1 MKDKST
7 SARSRRRAERP
18 ADQAGG
24 MTGQGIYFRILKFVR
39 PYWPRLL
46 VAMICMG
53 GVSAITA
60 TFALLTKNVLDDI
73 FINKD
78 RFMLLVIP
86 LAVMGLGVLKGFF
99 TFGEGYLMNYVG
111 QRVVADIR
119 ERLYNHLQT
128 LSLSFFDRTPTGVLM
143 ARITNDVNSI
153 QGAVSDAVTGMIKD
167 VFTAIGLVAV
177 VFYRDWLLA
186 LVAIF
191 VFPLAAYPLVM
202 FSRKLRKIS
211 RRALETIAYISTFLQ
226 ETIFGHRIVKAFNME
241 AYENSRFHDANER
254 YFKYLMKRVKI
265 RALSNPVMEWLA
277 YIGIGAFVWV
287 GGSRVISGAMTVG
300 DFFSFMTAMALLY
313 DPMRGISKVNLV
325 IQEGIVAA
333 RRVFDILDL
342 KAEVTDA
349 PHAKPLPAFS
359 HIIEYQNITFRYD
372 KEIVLDRIN
381 FSVTAGE
388 KVALV
393 GSSGAGKT
401 TVVNL
406 LPRFYDVTKGM
417 ITIDGIDIRQVT
429 LQSLRGQIG
438 VVSQQT
444 LLFNDTVR
452 SNIAYG
458 RPDIP
463 EREVIKAAQMAD
475 AHDFIIKLP
484 QRYDT
489 IIGEQG
495 VMLSGGQRQRVSIAR
510 ALLKNAP
517 ILILDEATSSL
528 DTESEREV
536 QEALDRLMEKRT
548 VLVIAHRLSTV
559 RNVDRILVLSEGRIV
574 EEGDHRALMAKGG
587 EYKKLYELQF
597 QDADRPLQEVA

>member
-1 MKDKST
+1 
-7 SARSRRRAERP
+7 
-18 ADQAGG
+18 

-60 TFALLTKNVLDDI
+60 AFALLTKNVLDDI

-99 TFGEGYLMNYVG
+99 TFGEGYLMNFVG

-119 ERLYNHLQT
+119 ERLYTHLQT

-191 VFPLAAYPLVM
+191 VFPLAAYPLVA

-226 ETIFGHRIVKAFNME
+226 ETIVGHRIVKAFNME

-254 YFKYLMKRVKI
+254 FFKYLMKRVKI

-333 RRVFDILDL
+333 RRVFDVLDL
-342 KAEVTDA
+342 KPEVTDA
-349 PHAKPLPAFS
+349 AHAKPLPDFS
-359 HIIEYQNITFRYD
+359 RVIEYHDITFRYD
-372 KEIVLDRIN
+372 KEIILDRVS
-381 FSVTAGE
+381 FSVKAGE

-401 TVVNL
+401 TAVNL
-406 LPRFYDVTKGM
+406 LPRFYDVTTGK

-463 EREVIKAAQMAD
+463 EREVITAAQMAD
-475 AHDFIIKLP
+475 AHDFIIKLA
-484 QRYDT
+484 QGYDT

-495 VMLSGGQRQRVSIAR
+495 VMLSGGQRQRISIAR

-559 RNVDRILVLSEGRIV
+559 RNVDRILVLSDGRIV

>member
-1 MKDKST
+1 MKHKNLDLQSKT
-7 SARSRRRAERP
+7 DPNGP
-18 ADQAGG
+18 ADAGKAK
-24 MTGQGIYFRILKFVR
+24 TGKDIYLRILKFVR

-46 VAMICMG
+46 VAMLCMG
-53 GVSAITA
+53 VVSAITA
-60 TFALLTKNVLDDI
+60 AFALLTKTVLDDVL
-73 FINKD
+73 INRD
-78 RFMLLVIP
+78 MSMLRVIS
-86 LAVMGLGVLKGFF
+86 LAVMGLGVIKGFF
-99 TFGEGYLMNYVG
+99 GFGEGYLMNYVG
-111 QRVVADIR
+111 QRVVANLR
-119 ERLYNHLQT
+119 ERLYSHLQT

-167 VFTAIGLVAV
+167 VFTAIGLVCV
-177 VFYRDWLLA
+177 VFYRDWFLA

-191 VFPLAAYPLVM
+191 VFPLAAFPFIQ

-211 RRALETIAYISTFLQ
+211 KRTLETMAYISTFLQ

-241 AYENSRFHDANER
+241 AYENKRFGDANEK

-277 YIGIGAFVWV
+277 YIGIGAFLWV
-287 GGSRVISGAMTVG
+287 GGYRVITGAMTVG

-313 DPMRGISKVNLV
+313 DPMRGISKVNLL

-342 KAEVTDA
+342 KPEVTDA
-349 PHAKPLPAFS
+349 PDARPLSAFS
-359 HIIEYQNITFRYD
+359 RKIEYHNVSFRYAD
-372 KEIVLDRIN
+372 EMVLKGVN
-381 FSVTAGE
+381 FTVKRGE

-401 TVVNL
+401 TLVNL
-406 LPRFYDVTKGM
+406 LPRFYDVTMGNIM
-417 ITIDGIDIRQVT
+417 IDGRDIRHT
-429 LQSLRGQIG
+429 SLKSLREQIG
-438 VVSQQT
+438 VVGQQT

-452 SNIAYG
+452 NNIAYG

-463 EREVIKAAQMAD
+463 EAEVIKAAKMAD
-475 AHDFIIKLP
+475 AHHFILKLP
-484 QRYDT
+484 QGYDT

-495 VMLSGGQRQRVSIAR
+495 VMLSGGQRQRLSIAR

-536 QEALDRLMEKRT
+536 QMALDRLMEKRT

-559 RNVDRILVLSEGRIV
+559 RNVDRILVLSDGEII
-574 EEGDHRALMAKGG
+574 EEGVHRELMALSG

-597 QDADRPLQEVA
+597 QDQDRPLQEVA

>member
-1 MKDKST
+1 M
-7 SARSRRRAERP
+7 
-18 ADQAGG
+18 
-24 MTGQGIYFRILKFVR
+24 YFRILKFVR

-46 VAMICMG
+46 IAMVCMG

-60 TFALLTKNVLDDI
+60 AFALLTKNVLDDI

-78 RFMLLVIP
+78 QFMLLVIP
-86 LAVMGLGVLKGFF
+86 LAVMGLGIIKGFF
-99 TFGEGYLMNYVG
+99 SFGEGYLMNYVG

-119 ERLYNHLQT
+119 ERLYSHLQT

-143 ARITNDVNSI
+143 ARITNDVNAV

-167 VFTAIGLVAV
+167 AFTAIGLVAV

-191 VFPLAAYPLVM
+191 VFPLAAYPLVA

-211 RRALETIAYISTFLQ
+211 KRTLETMAYISTFLQ

-241 AYENSRFHDANER
+241 AYENGRFHNANEQ

-287 GGSRVISGAMTVG
+287 GGYRVINGSMTVG
-300 DFFSFMTAMALLY
+300 EFFSFMTAMALLY

-342 KAEVTDA
+342 KPEVTDQ
-349 PHAKPLPAFS
+349 PHAKPLPGFS
-359 HIIEYQNITFRYD
+359 HVIEYHNIIFRYD
-372 KEIVLDRIN
+372 KEVVLDRVS
-381 FSVTAGE
+381 FSVKAGE

-401 TVVNL
+401 TAVNL
-406 LPRFYDVTKGM
+406 LPRFYDVTKGK

-429 LQSLRGQIG
+429 LQSLRRQIG

-475 AHDFIIKLP
+475 AHDFISKLP

-489 IIGEQG
+489 VIGEQG
-495 VMLSGGQRQRVSIAR
+495 VMLSGGQRQRISIAR

-574 EEGDHRALMAKGG
+574 EEGNHKALMAKGG

>member
-1 MKDKST
+1 MKRKDT
-7 SARSRRRAERP
+7 LLQPQGAPDRP
-18 ADQAGG
+18 ADEGKMKPG
-24 MTGQGIYFRILKFVR
+24 KDIYFRILGFVR

-46 VAMICMG
+46 VAMLCMG
-53 GVSAITA
+53 VVSAITA
-60 TFALLTKNVLDDI
+60 AFALLTKNVLDDVL
-73 FINKD
+73 INKD
-78 RFMLLVIP
+78 MSMLRITS
-86 LAVMGLGVLKGFF
+86 LAVMGLGVIKGFF
-99 TFGEGYLMNYVG
+99 GFGEGYLMNYVG
-111 QRVVADIR
+111 QRVVANLR
-119 ERLYNHLQT
+119 ERLYSHLQT

-143 ARITNDVNSI
+143 SRITNDVNSI

-167 VFTAIGLVAV
+167 VFTAIGLIGV
-177 VFYRDWLLA
+177 VFYRDWFLA

-191 VFPLAAYPLVM
+191 VFPLAAYPFVQ

-211 RRALETIAYISTFLQ
+211 KRALETIAYISTFLQ

-241 AYENSRFHDANER
+241 AYENKRFTDANER

-265 RALSNPVMEWLA
+265 RSLSNPVMEWLA
-277 YIGIGAFVWV
+277 YIGIGAFLWV

-313 DPMRGISKVNLV
+313 DPMRGISKVNLL

-342 KAEVTDA
+342 EPEVTDA
-349 PHAKPLPAFS
+349 PDARPLPSFS
-359 HIIEYQNITFRYD
+359 REIEYRNVSFRYAD
-372 KEIVLDRIN
+372 EMVLKGVSITVQR
-381 FSVTAGE
+381 GE

-401 TVVNL
+401 TLVNL
-406 LPRFYDVTKGM
+406 LPRFYDVTKGKIM
-417 ITIDGIDIRQVT
+417 IDGMDIRHAT
-429 LQSLRGQIG
+429 LNSLREQIG
-438 VVSQQT
+438 VVGQQT

-452 SNIAYG
+452 NNIAYG
-458 RPDIP
+458 RPEIP
-463 EREVIKAAQMAD
+463 EAEVIKAAKMAD
-475 AHDFIIKLP
+475 AHHFILKLP
-484 QRYDT
+484 QGYDT

-495 VMLSGGQRQRVSIAR
+495 VMLSGGQRQRLSIAR

-536 QEALDRLMEKRT
+536 QTALDRLMEKRT

-559 RNVDRILVLSEGRIV
+559 RNVDRILVLSGGEII
-574 EEGDHRALMAKGG
+574 EEGVHRELMAIGG

-597 QDADRPLQEVA
+597 QDQDRPLKEVA

>member
-1 MKDKST
+1 MN
-7 SARSRRRAERP
+7 
-18 ADQAGG
+18 
-24 MTGQGIYFRILKFVR
+24 GQNVYLRILKFVR

-46 VAMICMG
+46 VAMLFMG
-53 GVSAITA
+53 AVSAITA
-60 TFALLTKNVLDDI
+60 AFALLTKNVLDDI

-78 RFMLLVIP
+78 RFMLTFLPI
-86 LAVMGLGVLKGFF
+86 AVMGLGVIKGFF

-111 QRVVADIR
+111 QRVVANIR
-119 ERLYNHLQT
+119 QRLYSHLQT

-153 QGAVSDAVTGMIKD
+153 QGAVSNAVTGMIKD
-167 VFTAIGLVAV
+167 VFTAIGLIGV
-177 VFYRDWLLA
+177 VFYRDWQLA

-191 VFPLAAYPLVM
+191 VFPLAAYPFIQ
-202 FSRKLRKIS
+202 FSRTLRKIS
-211 RRALETIAYISTFLQ
+211 KRTLETMAYISTFLQ
-226 ETIFGHRIVKAFNME
+226 ETIVGHRIVKAFNME
-241 AYENSRFHDANER
+241 AYENRRFSEANER
-254 YFKYLMKRVKI
+254 YFRYLMKRVKI

-277 YIGIGAFVWV
+277 YIGIGAFIWV
-287 GGSRVISGAMTVG
+287 GGYRVISGAMTVG

-325 IQEGIVAA
+325 IQEGVVAA
-333 RRVFDILDL
+333 RRVFEILDL
-342 KAEVTDA
+342 KPDVTDA
-349 PHAKPLPAFS
+349 PDAASLPAFAR
-359 HIIEYQNITFRYD
+359 EITYHNVSFGYSD
-372 KEIVLDRIN
+372 EMVLKKIN
-381 FSVTAGE
+381 VSVKRGE

-401 TVVNL
+401 TFVNL
-406 LPRFYDVTKGM
+406 LPRFYDVTEGK
-417 ITIDGIDIRQVT
+417 ISIDGMDVRHAT
-429 LQSLRGQIG
+429 LQSLRAQIG

-463 EREVIKAAQMAD
+463 TEEVVKAAKMAD
-475 AHDFIIKLP
+475 AHNFIVKLP
-484 QRYDT
+484 QGYDT
-489 IIGEQG
+489 VIGEQG
-495 VMLSGGQRQRVSIAR
+495 VMLSGGQRQRISIAR

-536 QEALDRLMEKRT
+536 QAALDRLMEKRT

-559 RNVDRILVLSEGRIV
+559 RNVDRVLVLSNGEII
-574 EEGDHRALMAKGG
+574 EEGVHQELMAKGG

-597 QDADRPLQEVA
+597 QDGDRPLQEVA

>member
-1 MKDKST
+1 MKDKNI
-7 SARSRRRAERP
+7 SAKTRRGTERP
-18 ADQAGG
+18 TDKAYVT
-24 MTGQGIYFRILKFVR
+24 TGQGIYFRILKFVR

-46 VAMICMG
+46 IAMVCMG

-60 TFALLTKNVLDDI
+60 AFALLTKNVLDDI

-78 RFMLLVIP
+78 QFMLLVIP
-86 LAVMGLGVLKGFF
+86 LAVMGLGIIKGFF
-99 TFGEGYLMNYVG
+99 SFGEGYLMNYVG

-119 ERLYNHLQT
+119 ERLYSHLQT

-143 ARITNDVNSI
+143 ARITNDVNAV

-167 VFTAIGLVAV
+167 AFTAIGLVAV

-191 VFPLAAYPLVM
+191 VFPLAAYPLVA

-211 RRALETIAYISTFLQ
+211 KRTLETMAYISTFLQ

-241 AYENSRFHDANER
+241 AYENGRFHNANEQ

-287 GGSRVISGAMTVG
+287 GGYRVINGSMTVG
-300 DFFSFMTAMALLY
+300 EFFSFMTAMALLY

-342 KAEVTDA
+342 KPEVTDQ
-349 PHAKPLPAFS
+349 PHAKPLPGFS
-359 HIIEYQNITFRYD
+359 HVIEYHNIIFRYD
-372 KEIVLDRIN
+372 KEVVLDRVS
-381 FSVTAGE
+381 FSVKAGE

-401 TVVNL
+401 TAVNL
-406 LPRFYDVTKGM
+406 LPRFYDVTKGK

-429 LQSLRGQIG
+429 LQSLRRQIG

-475 AHDFIIKLP
+475 AHDFISKLP

-489 IIGEQG
+489 VIGEQG
-495 VMLSGGQRQRVSIAR
+495 VMLSGGQRQRISIAR

-574 EEGDHRALMAKGG
+574 EEGNHKALMAKGG

>member
-1 MKDKST
+1 MKRKD
-7 SARSRRRAERP
+7 RP
-18 ADQAGG
+18 ADEAKEK
-24 MTGQGIYFRILKFVR
+24 TGKDIYIRILKFVR
-39 PYWPRLL
+39 PYWHRLL
-46 VAMICMG
+46 VAMFCMG
-53 GVSAITA
+53 VVSAITA
-60 TFALLTKNVLDDI
+60 AFALLTKNILDDVL
-73 FINKD
+73 INKNLTLLNIIAPM
-78 RFMLLVIP
+78 FMV
-86 LAVMGLGVLKGFF
+86 LGVIKGFF
-99 TFGEGYLMNYVG
+99 GFAESYLMNFVG
-111 QRVVADIR
+111 QRVVADLR
-119 ERLYNHLQT
+119 QRLYSHLQT
-128 LSLSFFDRTPTGVLM
+128 LSLSFYDRTPTGVLM

-167 VFTAIGLVAV
+167 AFTALGLICV
-177 VFYRDWLLA
+177 VFYRDWFLA

-191 VFPLAAYPLVM
+191 VFPLAALPFIQ

-211 RRALETIAYISTFLQ
+211 KRALETMAYISTFLQ

-241 AYENSRFHDANER
+241 AYENKRFGEANER

-265 RALSNPVMEWLA
+265 RALSNPVMEWMA
-277 YIGIGAFVWV
+277 YLGIGSFVWV
-287 GGSRVISGAMTVG
+287 GGYRVISGAMTVG

-313 DPMRGISKVNLV
+313 DPLRGISKVNLL

-342 KAEVTDA
+342 KPEVTDA
-349 PHAKPLPAFS
+349 PNAQPLPSFS
-359 HIIEYQNITFRYD
+359 REIEYRNVSFRYAD
-372 KEIVLDRIN
+372 EMVLKQLSITVKR
-381 FSVTAGE
+381 GE

-401 TVVNL
+401 TLVNL
-406 LPRFYDVTKGM
+406 LPRFYDVTKGKIM
-417 ITIDGIDIRQVT
+417 IDGRDIRHT
-429 LQSLRGQIG
+429 SLKSLREQIG
-438 VVSQQT
+438 VVGQQT

-452 SNIAYG
+452 NNIAYG

-463 EREVIKAAQMAD
+463 ETEVIKAAKMAD
-475 AHDFIIKLP
+475 AHHFILKLP
-484 QRYDT
+484 QGYDT

-495 VMLSGGQRQRVSIAR
+495 VMLSGGQRQRLSIAR

-536 QEALDRLMEKRT
+536 QSALDRLMEKRT

-559 RNVDRILVLSEGRIV
+559 RNVDRILVLSGGEII
-574 EEGDHRALMAKGG
+574 EEGVHRELMAIGG

-597 QDADRPLQEVA
+597 QDQDRPLQEVA

>member
-1 MKDKST
+1 MNGT
-7 SARSRRRAERP
+7 N
-18 ADQAGG
+18 
-24 MTGQGIYFRILKFVR
+24 IYFRILRFVR

-46 VAMICMG
+46 VAMLCMFV
-53 GVSAITA
+53 VSAITA
-60 TFALLTKNVLDDI
+60 AFALLTKNVLDDI
-73 FINKD
+73 FIDKD
-78 RFMLLVIP
+78 KFMLIVIP
-86 LAVMGLGVLKGFF
+86 LAVMGLGVIKGFF

-111 QRVVADIR
+111 QRVVANIR
-119 ERLYNHLQT
+119 QRLYSHLQT

-143 ARITNDVNSI
+143 ARITNDVNSV
-153 QGAVSDAVTGMIKD
+153 QGAVSNAVTGMIKD
-167 VFTAIGLVAV
+167 VFTAIGLIGV
-177 VFYRDWLLA
+177 VFYRDWFLA
-186 LVAIF
+186 LVAIV
-191 VFPLAAYPLVM
+191 VFPLAAYPFVQ

-211 RRALETIAYISTFLQ
+211 KRTLETMAYISTFLQ

-241 AYENSRFHDANER
+241 EYENRRFSDANER

-277 YIGIGAFVWV
+277 YIGIGAFIWV

-313 DPMRGISKVNLV
+313 DPMRGISKVNLI

-333 RRVFDILDL
+333 RRVFEILDL
-342 KAEVTDA
+342 KPEVTDA
-349 PHAKPLPAFS
+349 PDARTLPPFS
-359 HIIEYQNITFRYD
+359 REIKYQDISFRYAD
-372 KEIVLDRIN
+372 EMVLKDIS
-381 FSVTAGE
+381 FSVKRGE

-401 TVVNL
+401 TLVNL
-406 LPRFYDVTKGM
+406 LPRFYDVTEGS
-417 ITIDGIDIRQVT
+417 ILIDGTDIRHVT
-429 LQSLRGQIG
+429 LQALRDQIG

-452 SNIAYG
+452 NNIAYG

-463 EREVIKAAQMAD
+463 EKEVIKAGQMAD
-475 AHDFIIKLP
+475 AHNFILKLP
-484 QRYDT
+484 EGYDT

-495 VMLSGGQRQRVSIAR
+495 VILSGGQRQRISIAR

-536 QEALDRLMEKRT
+536 QAALDRLMEKRT

-559 RNVDRILVLSEGRIV
+559 RNVDRILVLSEGKII
-574 EEGDHRALMAKGG
+574 EEGVHRELMAISG

-597 QDADRPLQEVA
+597 RDEDRPLQEVV

>member
-1 MKDKST
+1 MKRKDVHSGSKGGPD
-7 SARSRRRAERP
+7 RP
-18 ADQAGG
+18 ADEAKVK
-24 MTGQGIYFRILKFVR
+24 TGKDIYIRILKFVR

-46 VAMICMG
+46 VAMFFMG
-53 GVSAITA
+53 AVSIITA
-60 TFALLTKNVLDDI
+60 AFALLTKNVLDDI

-78 RFMLLVIP
+78 RVMLIVIP
-86 LAVMGLGVLKGFF
+86 LAFICLGVIKGFF
-99 TFGEGYLMNYVG
+99 GFGEGYLMNYVG
-111 QRVVADIR
+111 QRVVADLR
-119 ERLYNHLQT
+119 LRLYSHLQT

-167 VFTAIGLVAV
+167 AFTVLGLICV

-186 LVAIF
+186 LIAIF
-191 VFPLAAYPLVM
+191 VFPLVAFPFIQ

-211 RRALETIAYISTFLQ
+211 KRTLETMAYISTFLQ

-241 AYENSRFHDANER
+241 AYENKRFGEANER

-265 RALSNPVMEWLA
+265 RSLSNPVMEWFA
-277 YIGIGAFVWV
+277 YLGIGSFVWV
-287 GGSRVISGAMTVG
+287 GGYRVISGGMSVG

-313 DPMRGISKVNLV
+313 DPLRGLSKVNLL

-342 KAEVTDA
+342 EPEVADA
-349 PHAKPLPAFS
+349 PDAQTLPYFS
-359 HIIEYQNITFRYD
+359 REIEYHDVSFRYAD
-372 KEIVLDRIN
+372 EMVLR
-381 FSVTAGE
+381 SVSFTMKRGE

-401 TVVNL
+401 TLVNL
-406 LPRFYDVTKGM
+406 LPRFYDVTKGKIM
-417 ITIDGIDIRQVT
+417 IDGMDIRHAAVK
-429 LQSLRGQIG
+429 SLREQIG

-452 SNIAYG
+452 NNIAYG

-463 EREVIKAAQMAD
+463 EAEVIKAAKMAD
-475 AHDFIIKLP
+475 AHHFILKLS
-484 QRYDT
+484 QGYDT

-495 VMLSGGQRQRVSIAR
+495 VMLSGGQRQRLSIAR

-536 QEALDRLMEKRT
+536 QAALDRLMEKRT

-559 RNVDRILVLSEGRIV
+559 RNVDRIIVLSGGEII
-574 EEGDHRALMAKGG
+574 EEGVHRELMTIGG

-597 QDADRPLQEVA
+597 QDQDRPLQEVA

>member
-1 MKDKST
+1 MKRKDRNLQSKG
-7 SARSRRRAERP
+7 EPHRP
-18 ADQAGG
+18 ADDGKEK
-24 MTGQGIYFRILKFVR
+24 TGKDIYVRILKFVR
-39 PYWPRLL
+39 PYWSRLL
-46 VAMICMG
+46 VAMVCMG
-53 GVSAITA
+53 AVSAITA
-60 TFALLTKNVLDDI
+60 AFALLTKNVLDDI

-78 RFMLLVIP
+78 RSMLTIIP
-86 LAVMGLGVLKGFF
+86 LAFIVLGVIKGFF
-99 TFGEGYLMNYVG
+99 GFAEGYLMNYVG
-111 QRVVADIR
+111 QRVVANVR
-119 ERLYNHLQT
+119 YQLYSHLQT

-167 VFTAIGLVAV
+167 AFTALGLICVI
-177 VFYRDWLLA
+177 FYRDWLLA

-191 VFPLAAYPLVM
+191 VFPLAAFPFIQ

-211 RRALETIAYISTFLQ
+211 KRTLETMAYISTFLQ

-241 AYENSRFHDANER
+241 AYENSRFGDANEK

-265 RALSNPVMEWLA
+265 RSLSNPVMEWMA
-277 YIGIGAFVWV
+277 YLGIGSFVWV
-287 GGSRVISGAMTVG
+287 GGYRVISGGMSVG

-313 DPMRGISKVNLV
+313 DPLRGLSKVNLA

-342 KAEVTDA
+342 KPEVADA
-349 PHAKPLPAFS
+349 PDAQPLPAFS
-359 HIIEYQNITFRYD
+359 REIEYHNVSFRYAD
-372 KEIVLDRIN
+372 EMVLRGIS
-381 FSVTAGE
+381 FTMKRGE

-401 TVVNL
+401 TLVNL
-406 LPRFYDVTKGM
+406 LPRFYDVTKGK
-417 ITIDGIDIRQVT
+417 ITIDGMDIRHAG
-429 LQSLRGQIG
+429 LKSLREQIG
-438 VVSQQT
+438 VVGQQT

-452 SNIAYG
+452 NNIAYG

-463 EREVIKAAQMAD
+463 ETEVIKAAKMAD
-475 AHDFIIKLP
+475 AHHFILKLS
-484 QRYDT
+484 QGYDT

-495 VMLSGGQRQRVSIAR
+495 VMLSGGQRQRLSIAR

-536 QEALDRLMEKRT
+536 QAALDRLMEKRT

-559 RNVDRILVLSEGRIV
+559 RNVDRILVLSEGEII
-574 EEGDHRALMAKGG
+574 EEGVHRELMAIGG

-597 QDADRPLQEVA
+597 QDQDRPLQEVA

>member
-1 MKDKST
+1 MKRKDISLQAKGSLDH
-7 SARSRRRAERP
+7 P
-18 ADQAGG
+18 ADEAKAK
-24 MTGQGIYFRILKFVR
+24 TGKDIYIRILKFVR
-39 PYWPRLL
+39 PYWSRLL
-46 VAMICMG
+46 VAMLCMAA
-53 GVSAITA
+53 VSAITA
-60 TFALLTKNVLDDI
+60 AFALLIKNVLDDVL
-73 FINKD
+73 INKD
-78 RFMLLVIP
+78 RFMLNIIP
-86 LAVMGLGVLKGFF
+86 LVFMVLGVIKGFF
-99 TFGEGYLMNYVG
+99 GFGEGYLMNYVG
-111 QRVVADIR
+111 QRVVADLR
-119 ERLYNHLQT
+119 QRLYSHLQT

-167 VFTAIGLVAV
+167 AFTALGLICV

-191 VFPLAAYPLVM
+191 VFPLAALPFIQ

-211 RRALETIAYISTFLQ
+211 KRTFETMAYISTFLQ

-241 AYENSRFHDANER
+241 AYENKRFSDANER

-265 RALSNPVMEWLA
+265 RSLSNPVMEWMA
-277 YIGIGAFVWV
+277 YLGIGSFVWV
-287 GGSRVISGAMTVG
+287 GGYRIFSGAMTVG

-313 DPMRGISKVNLV
+313 DPLRGLSKVNLL

-342 KAEVTDA
+342 KPEVTDTPDA
-349 PHAKPLPAFS
+349 WALPPFS
-359 HIIEYQNITFRYD
+359 REIEYHNISFRYAD
-372 KEIVLDRIN
+372 EMVLKNVSFTVKR
-381 FSVTAGE
+381 GE

-401 TVVNL
+401 TLVNL
-406 LPRFYDVTKGM
+406 LPRFYDVTKGKVM
-417 ITIDGIDIRQVT
+417 IDGMEIRKAT
-429 LQSLRGQIG
+429 LQSLRDQIG
-438 VVSQQT
+438 VVGQQT

-452 SNIAYG
+452 NNIAYG

-463 EREVIKAAQMAD
+463 EAEVIRAAKMAD
-475 AHDFIIKLP
+475 AHHFILKLP
-484 QRYDT
+484 QGYNT
-489 IIGEQG
+489 VIGEQG
-495 VMLSGGQRQRVSIAR
+495 VILSGGQRQRLSIAR

-536 QEALDRLMEKRT
+536 QQALDRLMEKRT

-559 RNVDRILVLSEGRIV
+559 RNVDRIIVLSGGEII
-574 EEGDHRALMAKGG
+574 EEGVHRELMAMGG

-597 QDADRPLQEVA
+597 QDQDRPLQEVA

>member
-1 MKDKST
+1 
-7 SARSRRRAERP
+7 
-18 ADQAGG
+18 
-24 MTGQGIYFRILKFVR
+24 
-39 PYWPRLL
+39 
-46 VAMICMG
+46 
-53 GVSAITA
+53 
-60 TFALLTKNVLDDI
+60 LDDI

-78 RFMLLVIP
+78 RFMLTVIP
-86 LAVMGLGVLKGFF
+86 LAVMGLGVIKGFF
-99 TFGEGYLMNYVG
+99 SFGQDYLMNYVG
-111 QRVVADIR
+111 QRVVANLR
-119 ERLYNHLQT
+119 ERLYSHLQT

-143 ARITNDVNSI
+143 ARITNDVNAI

-167 VFTAIGLVAV
+167 VFTAIGLIGV

-191 VFPLAAYPLVM
+191 VFPLAAYPFIT

-211 RRALETIAYISTFLQ
+211 KRTLETMAYISTFLQ

-241 AYENSRFHDANER
+241 AYEKSRFSDANEK
-254 YFKYLMKRVKI
+254 YFRYLMKRVKI
-265 RALSNPVMEWLA
+265 RSLSNPVMEWLA
-277 YIGIGAFVWV
+277 YLGIGAFVWV
-287 GGSRVISGAMTVG
+287 GGYRVISGAMTVG

-313 DPMRGISKVNLV
+313 DPMRGISKVNLL

-333 RRVFDILDL
+333 RRVFAILDL
-342 KAEVTDA
+342 KPEVTDA
-349 PHAKPLPAFS
+349 PDAQVLPPFS
-359 HIIEYQNITFRYD
+359 R
-372 KEIVLDRIN
+372 EIDYHNVSFGYNNEMVLKRIN
-381 FSVTAGE
+381 MTVKRGE

-401 TVVNL
+401 TLVNL
-406 LPRFYDVTKGM
+406 LPRFYEVTKGK
-417 ITIDGIDIRQVT
+417 ILIDGMDIRKST
-429 LQSLRGQIG
+429 LQSLRYQIG

-452 SNIAYG
+452 NNIAYG
-458 RPDIP
+458 RPDIH
-463 EREVIKAAQMAD
+463 EEEVMRAAKMAD
-475 AHDFIIKLP
+475 AHDFILKLP
-484 QRYDT
+484 QGYNT

-495 VMLSGGQRQRVSIAR
+495 VMLSGGQRQRISIAR

-536 QEALDRLMEKRT
+536 QAALDRLMEKRT

-559 RNVDRILVLSEGRIV
+559 RHVDRILVLSDGEIV
-574 EEGDHRALMAKGG
+574 EEGVHRELMAMAG

-597 QDADRPLQEVA
+597 QDQDRPMQEVA

>member
-1 MKDKST
+1 
-7 SARSRRRAERP
+7 
-18 ADQAGG
+18 
-24 MTGQGIYFRILKFVR
+24 MTGKDIYLRILKFVR
-39 PYWPRLL
+39 PHWPRLL
-46 VAMICMG
+46 AAMVCMG

-60 TFALLTKNVLDDI
+60 AFALLTKNALDDI

-78 RFMLLVIP
+78 RFMLTVIP
-86 LAVMGLGVLKGFF
+86 LVVMGLGVIKGFF
-99 TFGEGYLMNYVG
+99 SFGEGYLMNYVG
-111 QRVVADIR
+111 QRVVADLR
-119 ERLYNHLQT
+119 HRLYSHLQT

-143 ARITNDVNSI
+143 SRITNDVNSI

-167 VFTAIGLVAV
+167 VFTAIGLIGV

-191 VFPLAAYPLVM
+191 VFPLAAFPFIK

-226 ETIFGHRIVKAFNME
+226 ETIIGHRIVKAFNME
-241 AYENSRFHDANER
+241 AYENSRFNDANER
-254 YFKYLMKRVKI
+254 YFKYLMKRVKV

-277 YIGIGAFVWV
+277 YLGIGAFVWV
-287 GGSRVISGAMTVG
+287 GGYRVISGAMTVG

-313 DPMRGISKVNLV
+313 DPMRGISKVNLL

-342 KAEVTDA
+342 NPEVTDVPDA
-349 PHAKPLPAFS
+349 GVLPVFS
-359 HIIEYQNITFRYD
+359 REIEYRDISFGYND
-372 KEIVLDRIN
+372 EMVLKGIN
-381 FSVTAGE
+381 FTVKLGE

-401 TVVNL
+401 TIVNL

-417 ITIDGIDIRQVT
+417 VMIDGVDIRQVT
-429 LQSLRGQIG
+429 LKSLRDQIG

-452 SNIAYG
+452 KNVAYG

-463 EREVIKAAQMAD
+463 EGEVIKAARMAD
-475 AHDFIIKLP
+475 ADDFILKLP
-484 QRYDT
+484 QGYDT
-489 IIGEQG
+489 VIGEQG
-495 VMLSGGQRQRVSIAR
+495 VILSGGQRQRISIAR

-536 QEALDRLMEKRT
+536 QAALDRLMQKRT

-559 RNVDRILVLSEGRIV
+559 RHVDRILVLSGGKII
-574 EEGDHRALMAKGG
+574 EEGTHKQLMALGG
-587 EYKKLYELQF
+587 EYKKLYDLQF
-597 QDADRPLQEVA
+597 QDEDRPMQEVA

>member
-1 MKDKST
+1 MKHKDRHLQSKREVDRPQDKGK
-7 SARSRRRAERP
+7 EK
-18 ADQAGG
+18 
-24 MTGQGIYFRILKFVR
+24 TGKDIYIRILKFVR
-39 PYWPRLL
+39 PYWRRLL
-46 VAMICMG
+46 VAMFFMG
-53 GVSAITA
+53 AVSAITA
-60 TFALLTKNVLDDI
+60 VFALLTKNVLDDI

-78 RFMLLVIP
+78 KVMLTIIP
-86 LAVMGLGVLKGFF
+86 LAFMILGVIKGFVG
-99 TFGEGYLMNYVG
+99 FGEGYLMNYVG
-111 QRVVADIR
+111 QRVVADLR
-119 ERLYNHLQT
+119 QRLYSHLQT
-128 LSLSFFDRTPTGVLM
+128 LSLSFYDRTPTGVLM
-143 ARITNDVNSI
+143 SRITNDVNSI

-167 VFTAIGLVAV
+167 LFTALGLICV

-191 VFPLAAYPLVM
+191 VFPLAAFPFIS

-211 RRALETIAYISTFLQ
+211 KRALETIAYISTFLQ

-241 AYENSRFHDANER
+241 EYENQRFHIANER

-265 RALSNPVMEWLA
+265 RSLSNPVMEWMA
-277 YIGIGAFVWV
+277 YLGIGSFVWV
-287 GGSRVISGAMTVG
+287 GGYRVISGAMSVG

-313 DPMRGISKVNLV
+313 DPLRGLSKVNLL

-342 KAEVTDA
+342 EPEVTDA
-349 PHAKPLPAFS
+349 PDARPLSAFS
-359 HIIEYQNITFRYD
+359 REIEYHTVFFRYAD
-372 KEIVLDRIN
+372 EMVLRGVSFTIKR
-381 FSVTAGE
+381 GE

-401 TVVNL
+401 TLVNL
-406 LPRFYDVTKGM
+406 LPRFYDVTEGKIM
-417 ITIDGIDIRQVT
+417 IDGRDIRQT
-429 LQSLRGQIG
+429 SLKSLREQIG
-438 VVSQQT
+438 VVGQQT

-452 SNIAYG
+452 NNIAYG

-463 EREVIKAAQMAD
+463 ETEVIKAAKMAD
-475 AHDFIIKLP
+475 AHHFILKLS
-484 QRYDT
+484 QGYDT

-495 VMLSGGQRQRVSIAR
+495 VMLSGGQRQRLSIGR

-536 QEALDRLMEKRT
+536 QMALDRLMEKRT

-559 RNVDRILVLSEGRIV
+559 RNVDRILVLSGGEII
-574 EEGDHRALMAKGG
+574 EEGTHRELMAISG

-597 QDADRPLQEVA
+597 QDQDRPLQEVA

>member
-1 MKDKST
+1 MKGKEVYL
-7 SARSRRRAERP
+7 RV
-18 ADQAGG
+18 
-24 MTGQGIYFRILKFVR
+24 LKFVR

-46 VAMICMG
+46 VAMIFMG

-60 TFALLTKNVLDDI
+60 AFALLTKNVLDDI

-78 RFMLLVIP
+78 RFMLTVLP
-86 LAVMGLGVLKGFF
+86 LAVMGLGVIKGFF
-99 TFGEGYLMNYVG
+99 TFGEGYLMNFVG
-111 QRVVADIR
+111 QRVVADMR
-119 ERLYNHLQT
+119 ARLYNHLQT
-128 LSLSFFDRTPTGVLM
+128 LSLSFFDKTPTGVLM

-153 QGAVSDAVTGMIKD
+153 QGAVSNAVTGMLKD
-167 VFTAIGLVAV
+167 FFTFMGLLGVI
-177 VFYRDWLLA
+177 FYRDWLLA

-191 VFPLAAYPLVM
+191 VFPLAAYPFVH
-202 FSRKLRKIS
+202 FSRTLRKIS
-211 RRALETIAYISTFLQ
+211 KRTLETMAYISTFLQ

-241 AYENSRFHDANER
+241 AYEARRFGEANER
-254 YFKYLMKRVKI
+254 YFRYLMKRVKI

-277 YIGIGAFVWV
+277 YLGIGAFVWV
-287 GGSRVISGAMTVG
+287 GGYRVISGAMTVG

-325 IQEGIVAA
+325 IQEGVVAA
-333 RRVFDILDL
+333 RRVFEILDL
-342 KAEVTDA
+342 KPEVTDA
-349 PHAKPLPAFS
+349 PDAEALPPFAREIS
-359 HIIEYQNITFRYD
+359 YHNVSFRYSD
-372 KEIVLDRIN
+372 EMVLKKIN
-381 FSVTAGE
+381 FAVQRGE

-401 TVVNL
+401 TLVNL
-406 LPRFYDVTKGM
+406 LPRFYDVTKGK
-417 ITIDGIDIRQVT
+417 ISIDGMDVRHAT
-429 LQSLRGQIG
+429 LQSLRAQIG

-463 EREVIKAAQMAD
+463 KAEVIKAAKMAD
-475 AHDFIIKLP
+475 AHDFIVKLP
-484 QRYDT
+484 QSYNT
-489 IIGEQG
+489 VIGEQG
-495 VMLSGGQRQRVSIAR
+495 VRLSGGQRQRISIAR

-536 QEALDRLMEKRT
+536 QAALDRLMAKRT

-559 RNVDRILVLSEGRIV
+559 RNVDRILVLSDGEII
-574 EEGDHRALMAKGG
+574 EEGVHRELMAKGG
-587 EYKKLYELQF
+587 AYKKLYELQF
-597 QDADRPLQEVA
+597 QDGDRPLKEVA

>member
-1 MKDKST
+1 MKGKD
-7 SARSRRRAERP
+7 
-18 ADQAGG
+18 
-24 MTGQGIYFRILKFVR
+24 IYLRILKFVQ

-46 VAMICMG
+46 VAMLCMVL
-53 GVSAITA
+53 VSAITA
-60 TFALLTKNVLDDI
+60 AFALLTKNVLDDV

-78 RFMLLVIP
+78 RFMLTVLP
-86 LAVMGLGVLKGFF
+86 LAVMGLGVIKGLF
-99 TFGEGYLMNYVG
+99 TYGQGYLMNYVG
-111 QRVVADIR
+111 LRVVADIR
-119 ERLYNHLQT
+119 ERLYSHLQT

-143 ARITNDVNSI
+143 ARITNDVSSI
-153 QGAVSDAVTGMIKD
+153 QGAVSDAVTGMVKD
-167 VFTAIGLVAV
+167 VFTAIGLIGV

-191 VFPLAAYPLVM
+191 VFPLAAYPFVQ

-211 RRALETIAYISTFLQ
+211 KRTLETMAYISTFLQ

-241 AYENSRFHDANER
+241 AYENRRFSDANER

-277 YIGIGAFVWV
+277 YLGIGAFIWI
-287 GGSRVISGAMTVG
+287 GGYRVISGAMTVG

-313 DPMRGISKVNLV
+313 DPMRGLSKVNLA
-325 IQEGIVAA
+325 IQEGVVAA
-333 RRVFDILDL
+333 RRVFEILDL
-342 KAEVTDA
+342 KPAVTDA
-349 PHAKPLPAFS
+349 PDAEILPSFAREIKYHNVS
-359 HIIEYQNITFRYD
+359 FRYND
-372 KEIVLDRIN
+372 EMVLKKIT
-381 FSVTAGE
+381 FSVTPGE

-401 TVVNL
+401 TLVNL
-406 LPRFYDVTKGM
+406 LPRFYDVTKGK
-417 ITIDGIDIRQVT
+417 ISIDGMDVRHAT
-429 LQSLRGQIG
+429 LESLRGQVG

-452 SNIAYG
+452 NNIAYG

-463 EREVIKAAQMAD
+463 KEEVIKAAKMAG
-475 AHDFIIKLP
+475 AHSFIVKLP
-484 QRYDT
+484 QGYDT
-489 IIGEQG
+489 VIGEQG
-495 VMLSGGQRQRVSIAR
+495 VILSGGQRQRISIAR

-517 ILILDEATSSL
+517 ILVLDEATSSL

-536 QEALDRLMEKRT
+536 QAALDRLMEKRT

-559 RNVDRILVLSEGRIV
+559 RDVDRILVISGGEII
-574 EEGDHRALMAKGG
+574 EEGVHRELMAKGG

-597 QDADRPLQEVA
+597 QNGDRPLQEVA